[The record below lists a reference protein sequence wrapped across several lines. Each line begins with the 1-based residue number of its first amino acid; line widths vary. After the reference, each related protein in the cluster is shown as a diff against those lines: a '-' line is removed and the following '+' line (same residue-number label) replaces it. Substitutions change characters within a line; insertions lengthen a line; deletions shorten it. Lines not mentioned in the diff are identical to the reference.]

1 MRASPDHA
9 QSPERHIPVLI
20 DEVLDAL
27 AINPGEVHVD
37 GTVGAG
43 GYSGAMADRGARVFA
58 FDRDPDAIREGQAL
72 AEEKG
77 VTLIAGEFSR
87 MEQLLAERGVT
98 SVSGVTLD
106 IGVSSLQLD
115 RPRSEARRVGKGW
128 VSTCNSRG
136 SP

>member
-1 MRASPDHA
+1 
-9 QSPERHIPVLI
+9 
-20 DEVLDAL
+20 
-27 AINPGEVHVD
+27 
-37 GTVGAG
+37 
-43 GYSGAMADRGARVFA
+43 MADRGARVFA

-106 IGVSSLQLD
+106 IGVSSMQLA
-115 RPRSEARRVGKGW
+115 RPERGLSFQGDGPLDMPKRR
-128 VSTCNSRG
+128 RG
-136 SP
+136 MRAADFLTTATAPGNENG